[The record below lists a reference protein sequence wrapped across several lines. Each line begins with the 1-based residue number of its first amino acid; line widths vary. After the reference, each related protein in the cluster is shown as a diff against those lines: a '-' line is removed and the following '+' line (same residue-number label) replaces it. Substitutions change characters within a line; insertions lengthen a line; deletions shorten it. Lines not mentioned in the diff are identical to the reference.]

1 MQKRKGII
9 YPRIEEEI
17 INYAELQEVWDCG
30 YLKAYRILH
39 GQTAPNHKLKAKLSE
54 YLGIPVAELWVKADA
69 ASEDK
74 VVEAADTSE
83 DQIPVGEILEG

>member
-54 YLGIPVAELWVKADA
+54 YLGIPVAELWVKADV
-69 ASEDK
+69 ASEEK
-74 VVEAADTSE
+74 VVETADTPE
-83 DQIPVGEILEG
+83 DQISVGEILED

>member
-1 MQKRKGII
+1 MQKRKGIV

-39 GQTAPNHKLKAKLSE
+39 GLTAPNHKIKEQLSE
-54 YLGIPVAELWVKADA
+54 YLGIPIAELWVKADA
-69 ASEDK
+69 AS
-74 VVEAADTSE
+74 VSE
-83 DQIPVGEILEG
+83 DPVTPETILSEENS